1 MKMNQARKTAS
12 NYFKYIEGY
21 NQFNTYY
28 MFYQIFDTRN
38 PGIHQPAL
46 IVPNRCFFL
55 FDFQFPLALQ
65 HTTTNKYSATHNML
79 ALILILY
86 LKWNSA
92 DLTIFHFQ
100 WLELQ
105 MRQMDKCEKI
115 KRSCVLLLLF
125 RFSLQQCKVSF
136 SSFNR
141 MQIANWKWGHFNC
154 LQTSKVNPEGKATFQ
169 YKQIHTQKK
178 EIIAVHCLSVTP
190 RWLLSARIL
199 CFYLSTSRWYAIFTN
214 RFRAFNIQLKYYEEM
229 LSRINFFSIC
239 TIGFDGE
246 REDSSRSVEVISVLS

>member
-1 MKMNQARKTAS
+1 M
-12 NYFKYIEGY
+12 
-21 NQFNTYY
+21 
-28 MFYQIFDTRN
+28 
-38 PGIHQPAL
+38 
-46 IVPNRCFFL
+46 FL
-55 FDFQFPLALQ
+55 FSIFNFPLALQ

-79 ALILILY
+79 ALILTLY

-125 RFSLQQCKVSF
+125 GFSLQQCKVSF

-154 LQTSKVNPEGKATFQ
+154 LQISKVNPEGKATFQ
-169 YKQIHTQKK
+169 YKQIHTEKK
-178 EIIAVHCLSVTP
+178 RNNRCTLPFGYTALIIKCTYIMFLS
-190 RWLLSARIL
+190 I
-199 CFYLSTSRWYAIFTN
+199 YLQMICDIHES
-214 RFRAFNIQLKYYEEM
+214 IQ
-229 LSRINFFSIC
+229 
-239 TIGFDGE
+239 
-246 REDSSRSVEVISVLS
+246 SV